1 MPETKEQVRYQWIK
15 PVLDKHISIEQLVK
29 VCPFSERTIKYW
41 LKRFRE
47 GGIKALIDKPMIPH
61 HQPTRTRD
69 EIVQKILKIKD
80 DTDLGGKKIYWELEK
95 QEIVISERTVNRILR
110 KHGKTRKYETKR
122 EHIYKKQAIVKP
134 GELVEIDI
142 KYGVHFGFGRWW
154 YQYTAID
161 VASRWR
167 YLRAF
172 ENRENDYSISFLEE
186 LLKRTAL
193 LFKIEAIKTDND
205 AVFTNRLTGY
215 SKSTDPLHPRFHDF
229 DKLCQQVG
237 ITHYLITPGKP
248 TQNGHVERSH
258 RSDKQYF
265 YSRLSC
271 PTSLDEYNYQLALW
285 NQWYNNLSHCSL
297 QGLSP
302 NQFLERCKTS

>member
-1 MPETKEQVRYQWIK
+1 MPSTKQQVRYQWIK
-15 PVLDKHISIEQLVK
+15 PILENQLSIEQIVK

-47 GGIKALIDKPMIPH
+47 KGIEGLIDKSMVPFN
-61 HQPTRTRD
+61 QPTKTKD
-69 EIVQKILKIKD
+69 EIVSKVLEIKES
-80 DTDLGGKKIYWELEK
+80 TELGGKKIYWELEK
-95 QEIVISERTVNRILR
+95 QGIGISERTINRILR
-110 KHGKTRKYETKR
+110 KHGKTRSYEPKR
-122 EHIYKKQAIVKP
+122 EHIFKRQEILVP

-142 KYGVHFGFGRWW
+142 KYGIHFGFGRWW

-167 YLRAF
+167 YLKAF
-172 ENRENDYSISFLEE
+172 ENRENHYSISFLEE
-186 LLKRTAL
+186 LLKRTTL
-193 LFKIEAIKTDND
+193 LFKIKAIKTDND
-205 AVFTNRLTGY
+205 AVYTNRLSGY
-215 SKSTDPLHPRFHDF
+215 SKSTDPLHPRLHDF
-229 DKLCQQVG
+229 DKLCQRLS
-237 ITHYLITPGKP
+237 IIHYLITPGKP

-265 YSRLSC
+265 YSRLSK
-271 PTSLDEYNYQLALW
+271 PQSIDEYNYQLSLW